1 MLTAFFLFL
10 SSMLSITWS
19 LGFILISIFGI
30 GINLHR
36 VSGYRLEQ
44 FRKTITRASIWN
56 NDEPEGWVAGRWFF
70 GYLYK
75 SESGRGNINYELSL
89 KRIEK
94 LKFSVILFFLI

>member
-1 MLTAFFLFL
+1 
-10 SSMLSITWS
+10 MLSITWS

-30 GINLHR
+30 GINLHK

-89 KRIEK
+89 KR
-94 LKFSVILFFLI
+94 LLAF